1 MQLSGDANITMQENL
16 CLQCKKV
23 SAGPTN
29 RLVQDS
35 CGHKKCRVCL
45 LEDEEKCRQC
55 EASSSGTNGEVSI
68 KENQNELETEE
79 NGDVPPTEVKE
90 FVINNH
96 TAVIKLNG
104 NVSTIAKAA
113 NKEDIKVNDGEHV
126 VAVQETSHAEVGVA
140 DEKAAKTET
149 KKTPIKSKK
158 GGKKKR
164 AYNAI
169 DIPKHITIMS
179 DPLSYNCGICKK
191 SFVTKAHVKYHIYC
205 ARGNFWMRKK
215 YIFTFEITPT
225 VNYFLVVV

>member
-1 MQLSGDANITMQENL
+1 MQESL

-55 EASSSGTNGEVSI
+55 EAASADTNGEVSV
-68 KENQNELETEE
+68 KETNEITGGE
-79 NGDVPPTEVKE
+79 NGDAEIKE

-104 NVSTIAKAA
+104 NVSKISKVS
-113 NKEDIKVNDGEHV
+113 NKEEGKVNNEESR
-126 VAVQETSHAEVGVA
+126 ETSMETTPANQQTA
-140 DEKAAKTET
+140 TIEKKKTQSKT
-149 KKTPIKSKK
+149 KKGDKE
-158 GGKKKR
+158 KR
-164 AYNAI
+164 AYNSI
-169 DIPKHITIMS
+169 DIPKHITVIS

-191 SFVTKAHVKYHIYC
+191 SFVTKAHVKYHVYC
-205 ARGNFWMRKK
+205 ASGNF
-215 YIFTFEITPT
+215 
-225 VNYFLVVV
+225 FLICI